1 MTMAVGDESPACGR
15 NGATVLDVFVPAR
28 EDYRERQA
36 AR

>member
-1 MTMAVGDESPACGR
+1 MTMAVGDESPACGP
-15 NGATVLDVFVPAR
+15 NGALDVFVPAR